1 MQDFTS
7 NGDVVVEYPEK
18 RWRYNPKALT
28 KVICALISY
37 KKPLNFSH
45 ENNLNSSNIEGL
57 FLVAKLII

>member
-7 NGDVVVEYPEK
+7 SGDVVVEYPEK

-37 KKPLNFSH
+37 NNPSNFSH
-45 ENNLNSSNIEGL
+45 VTSLNSSNTEGI
-57 FLVAKLII
+57 FLVGKLII

>member
-37 KKPLNFSH
+37 NKPLNFSH
-45 ENNLNSSNIEGL
+45 ETYLNSSNIEDI
-57 FLVAKLII
+57 F